1 MYAPPAQEWIHDSE
15 PDQRLAVAKASAWR
29 SRMHGSPFMRAGL
42 NRDTVEVCNALALLS
57 TVGSRAS
64 HAHRAAVASSKPG
77 SKPAISSRIVDFDR
91 VSDPDR
97 PLAQNL
103 GAQAAAMDQSAFD
116 PVADQFLKMRARLA
130 QPDAA

>member
-1 MYAPPAQEWIHDSE
+1 
-15 PDQRLAVAKASAWR
+15 
-29 SRMHGSPFMRAGL
+29 MRAGL
-42 NRDTVEVCNALALLS
+42 NRDTVEVCHALALLYS
-57 TVGSRAS
+57 ILPCTGPKAARDVRPCVFTVGSGTSCAR
-64 HAHRAAVASSKPG
+64 RAAAASSKPG